1 MATVHVNRIGRNV
14 LGKNE
19 KWVKFMYKIISGYV
33 EFEVR
38 ATYKTWLNKEKDFVG
53 VYQQYIEPKLI
64 KTEDYDKYIDMFYD
78 DVKAIIKEDL
88 DEDHV
93 FYSHG
98 YESYSK
104 TYRNII
110 HCDYIKLKTPINTK
124 DITEVT
130 VEKLRE
136 ISNIKQFV
144 EIENYYKNKLSAKE
158 NINAK

>member
-1 MATVHVNRIGRNV
+1 
-14 LGKNE
+14 
-19 KWVKFMYKIISGYV
+19 MYKIIYGYV

-64 KTEDYDKYIDMFYD
+64 KTEDYDKHIDKLYD
-78 DVKAIIKEDL
+78 CIKAIIKEDL

-93 FYSHG
+93 FYSHE

-110 HCDYIKLKTPINTK
+110 HWDYIKLKTPINTK

-144 EIENYYKNKLSAKE
+144 EIENYYKNKILTKE
-158 NINAK
+158 NESNVK

>member
-1 MATVHVNRIGRNV
+1 
-14 LGKNE
+14 
-19 KWVKFMYKIISGYV
+19 MYKIIYGVV

-64 KTEDYDKYIDMFYD
+64 KIDDYDKYIDKLYD
-78 DVKAIIKEDL
+78 DIKSIIKEDL
-88 DEDHV
+88 DEDHI

-104 TYRNII
+104 IYRNII
-110 HCDYIKLKTPINTK
+110 HWNYIKLKTPIHTK
-124 DITEVT
+124 DVTDVT

-136 ISNIKQFV
+136 ISNVEQFV
-144 EIENYYKNKLSAKE
+144 EIENYYKNKILTKE
-158 NINAK
+158 NKSNVK